1 MMKTTAFALA
11 ALLALSG
18 TATANDFGAPIS
30 PDKGPS
36 AQVTER
42 KPLDRMSTHSI
53 VRGDVRRHADPK
65 LRKAGEPT
73 LDRGGSGIEI
83 NPWIVPSFR

>member
-1 MMKTTAFALA
+1 MKTTAFALA

-18 TATANDFGAPIS
+18 TATANDFGATMHY
-30 PDKGPS
+30 PDKGQS

-73 LDRGGSGIEI
+73 VDNGRSGIEI
-83 NPWIVPSFR
+83 NPCIVPRFR